1 MLNIQPS
8 PIMPVLEYAA
18 NIAYKIRILII
29 IGINVVITDLILSHN
44 DAVGTPTT
52 FNLLSPSLNT
62 LG

>member
-1 MLNIQPS
+1 
-8 PIMPVLEYAA
+8 MPVLEYAA

-44 DAVGTPTT
+44 ETVGTPTT
-52 FNLLSPSLNT
+52 FKVPATVPLSPSVNI